1 MYVCWYSEL
10 RELLFRK
17 PDLSN
22 KLKVFALP
30 GKGFK
35 GDWHIG
41 ILNGSVSANLGL
53 NVVKKLCNKN
63 EDFKRFTFGV
73 GLPSKSRFIE
83 KEENKIYGKVSEV
96 TKFKKAEVFY
106 AWPNSSITLD
116 KVYKIHHFANERA
129 KITGYLEF
137 KEQFVALF
145 HWLIMM
151 EFDLENKIKV
161 KNKKIEKIN
170 NEEDREI
177 KIKDVIKLSK
187 KYHQR
192 TIRKIILN
200 RINDLY
206 TYLGKIDGKI

>member
-1 MYVCWYSEL
+1 
-10 RELLFRK
+10 
-17 PDLSN
+17 
-22 KLKVFALP
+22 
-30 GKGFK
+30 
-35 GDWHIG
+35 
-41 ILNGSVSANLGL
+41 
-53 NVVKKLCNKN
+53 
-63 EDFKRFTFGV
+63 
-73 GLPSKSRFIE
+73 
-83 KEENKIYGKVSEV
+83 
-96 TKFKKAEVFY
+96 
-106 AWPNSSITLD
+106 
-116 KVYKIHHFANERA
+116 
-129 KITGYLEF
+129 
-137 KEQFVALF
+137 
-145 HWLIMM
+145 MM